1 MVNGMGNKVS
11 LGSLGEKAA
20 LRYLEANDYKI
31 IKTNF
36 RVGRLGEIDI
46 IALSGEFLCFIE
58 VKTRSSTAFGLPSEA
73 VTYKKQATIRKIAA
87 VYINH
92 LKREPPVRFD
102 VVEIIAAQIG
112 NELNIKSI
120 NLLQNAF

>member
-1 MVNGMGNKVS
+1 MVRSMKKSES
-11 LGSLGEKAA
+11 LGNLGEKAA
-20 LRYLEANDYKI
+20 LKYLTDNSYKI
-31 IKTNF
+31 IRTNY

-46 IALSGEFLCFIE
+46 IANNGEYLCFVE

-73 VTYKKQATIRKIAA
+73 VTYRKQATIRKIASI
-87 VYINH
+87 YINH
-92 LKREPPVRFD
+92 LEKEPPVRFD
-102 VVEIIAAQIG
+102 VVEIIGTQKG

>member
-1 MVNGMGNKVS
+1 MKKSES
-11 LGSLGEKAA
+11 LGRLGEKAA
-20 LRYLEANDYKI
+20 SEYLTANDYRI
-31 IKTNF
+31 ITTNF

-46 IALSGEFLCFIE
+46 VAVNGEYLCFIE

-73 VTYKKQATIRKIAA
+73 VTYRKQATIRKIAS

-92 LKREPPVRFD
+92 LKKEPPVRFD
-102 VVEIIAAQIG
+102 VVEIIGSQKG
-112 NELNIKSI
+112 NELDIKSI

>member
-1 MVNGMGNKVS
+1 MVNVMENRES
-11 LGSLGEKAA
+11 LGKLGEKAA

-36 RVGRLGEIDI
+36 RVGKLGEIDI

-58 VKTRSSTAFGLPSEA
+58 VKTRSSTLFGLPSEA
-73 VTYKKQATIRKIAA
+73 VTYKKQSTIRKIAS

-92 LKREPPVRFD
+92 LQKEPPVRFD
-102 VVEIIAAQIG
+102 VVEIIGTQTG